1 MSRSLSTIKG
11 GPTGFGGFGPSA
23 IKLKVVSDRTQTIRA
38 SVSEVEKTLLIT
50 IGLVALVIF
59 LFLRTAKATLIPAIS
74 IPLSLVGTFIFM
86 YAFGFSLDNISLMG
100 LTIAVG
106 FVVDD
111 AIVVMENVMR
121 HIEMGKPRLQAAIDG
136 AGEVGFT
143 LLSMTLSFIAV
154 FLPLLLM
161 GGVIGRVF
169 REFSVTVSVAII
181 LSLVI
186 SITQTAVACRLF
198 LSRHQQDSRGGCIVL
213 RSDRSNGF

>member
-1 MSRSLSTIKG
+1 MGWRQCSAIRVRGVGRAIDGAEESKSAAWPQANRAIISDVHKQSGAKGNVPVLVDRIKAAL
-11 GPTGFGGFGPSA
+11 PALEASVPPA

-86 YAFGFSLDNISLMG
+86 YSFGFSLDNISLMA

-111 AIVVMENVMR
+111 AIGVMENVMR
-121 HIEMGKPRLQAAIDG
+121 HIEIRKPRLPPHTHAART
-136 AGEVGFT
+136 VGF
-143 LLSMTLSFIAV
+143 
-154 FLPLLLM
+154 
-161 GGVIGRVF
+161 
-169 REFSVTVSVAII
+169 
-181 LSLVI
+181 
-186 SITQTAVACRLF
+186 
-198 LSRHQQDSRGGCIVL
+198 
-213 RSDRSNGF
+213 